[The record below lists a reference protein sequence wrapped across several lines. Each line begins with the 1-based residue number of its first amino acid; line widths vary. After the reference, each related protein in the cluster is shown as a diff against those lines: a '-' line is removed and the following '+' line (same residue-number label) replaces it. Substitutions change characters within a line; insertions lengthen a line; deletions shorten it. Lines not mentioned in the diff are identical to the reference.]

1 MISPPLDDPSG
12 AVEGSAPK
20 RSNSVTSYRP
30 PVVKLERF
38 ASNASRMLQKTISQA
53 SSIKNIDYLGPR
65 PADRAPFEDSP
76 KQSGSADGTNTSSSE
91 SSDNN
96 NESSSSSNNTSD
108 QRRSKHG
115 TSNSVSFDTGDS
127 KLVKRIRP
135 RLMSPL
141 PSCESVPIYRGSYT
155 HSNISGTLGT
165 PSHSRPVS
173 IRQLSSSYINTSGPD
188 TSSPHLGHSR
198 NNSVQPQPP
207 GSPFHYATFSQNHL
221 ETLLGQNDEP
231 ARETFGVEELRNGFF
246 DAVFVPRTLIERLAY
261 NAVKAAVDDITE
273 SVADETSDDAVDPK
287 KLVNRAVSPMRKIVH
302 LFLRTQALGCPPFA
316 KAFIAYMICYI
327 LCLVEVVKNWLGKY
341 CYFMC
346 LPPILHHAG
355 HSSGNQLEI
364 TAQAIIGGALGLG
377 WGALAVYVSTSTSV
391 ANNGYGGIL
400 AAFTIVIVAFTAWFR
415 ASFIRLYHGMIA
427 FSYIFISTT
436 IFETGESPHNWR
448 LQWDIGISYLM
459 GVLLVLLVNVVVMPD
474 FGHTSILNA
483 FSDLLVECRTFIYE
497 INTGEVDDIS
507 DRVDQLNA
515 VSMELSSVFREMC
528 NEVSISTLHRNE
540 ALDLRNKLQLCVG
553 RLRISTCPEF
563 MIEGVPDLPAYQLL
577 KDAFVQPS
585 RQMIKQ
591 IHDSFKNCE
600 LYFSYLHGV
609 TTETENISFFD
620 VLDND
625 YVTLKTL
632 QGKLITSYH
641 DFSESQDLSDNLFQ
655 DLKVVDMLLYVH
667 HLSDT
672 CHAYM
677 EFLSA
682 VRDLATKKRSWKLSF
697 VKYPLERL
705 LKINT
710 RQTAH
715 DRGGQSAFYFFHTMR
730 DVQTVFK
737 KFYSLPSS
745 RNIQENGLDAASEPD
760 NVGILNKAEH
770 EPSIRHSIWEVMH
783 RLQQHET
790 RFALR
795 TSITILLLCLPA
807 YIDSSQGWY
816 NKYDVWMA
824 PLIALVVLHPRVGGS
839 LHDLIVRSFFA
850 FIGVLWAA
858 IGHRADNGNAY
869 VLAVFAGLFMGP
881 NFYRFVQSSHPRSGL
896 IACISFTLVSQSMY
910 QTKADD
916 TAIIKDAWTRGV
928 AIIVGVTSSICIN
941 WIFWPFVARHEVRKG
956 MAIVLLYLSQ
966 SYQIVADRY
975 LYKYQGDDPDQWTI
989 ALSEIREARLRS
1001 GKCLLVNPLFF
1012 DRIDS
1017 NILNFRS

>member
-1 MISPPLDDPSG
+1 MTSPPLGDSSD
-12 AVEGSAPK
+12 AVEGPAPG
-20 RSNSVTSYRP
+20 RSNSVASHRAP
-30 PVVKLERF
+30 GLKLERIS
-38 ASNASRMLQKTISQA
+38 SNASRVLQKTISQA

-65 PADRAPFEDSP
+65 PVDRALLENAS
-76 KQSGSADGTNTSSSE
+76 KHSGSADGININSSG
-91 SSDNN
+91 SSDNE
-96 NESSSSSNNTSD
+96 NESSSGKNSSD
-108 QRRSKHG
+108 QNRSKPGISH
-115 TSNSVSFDTGDS
+115 SVSFQTGDS
-127 KLVKRIRP
+127 TLIKRIRP

-173 IRQLSSSYINTSGPD
+173 IRQLSSSYINSLGPD
-188 TSSPHLGHSR
+188 TESPHLGHSR
-198 NNSVQPQPP
+198 NNSLQPQPP
-207 GSPFHYATFSQNHL
+207 GSPFLYASFSQNHL
-221 ETLLGQNDEP
+221 EALLGQNDEP
-231 ARETFGVEELRNGFF
+231 VRETFGVEELRNGFF

-261 NAVKAAVDDITE
+261 NAVKAAADDAAD
-273 SVADETSDDAVDPK
+273 SAVDETSAGATDLK
-287 KLVNRAVSPMRKIVH
+287 KMINRAVNSMRKLVH
-302 LFLRTQALGCPPFA
+302 LFLRIHSFGCPPFA
-316 KAFIAYMICYI
+316 KAFMAYMVCYI
-327 LCLVEVVKNWLGKY
+327 LCLVKVVGNWLGQY

-346 LPPILHHAG
+346 LAAILHHAG

-364 TAQAIIGGALGLG
+364 TAQTIIGGALGLG
-377 WGALAVYVSTSTSV
+377 WGALAVYVSSSTSV

-400 AAFTIVIVAFTAWFR
+400 AAFTIVIVAITAWFR
-415 ASFIRLYHGMIA
+415 ASFIRLYHGIIA

-436 IFETGESPHNWR
+436 IFETGELPHNWR
-448 LQWDIGISYLM
+448 LLWDIGIPYLM
-459 GVLLVLLVNVVVMPD
+459 GVLLVLLVNLMVMPD

-483 FSDLLVECRTFIYE
+483 FSDLLVECRTFIHDV
-497 INTGEVDDIS
+497 NTGEVDDIS
-507 DRVDQLNA
+507 DKVDQLNA
-515 VSMELSSVFREMC
+515 VSMELSLVFREMC
-528 NEVSISTLHRNE
+528 NEVTISTLHRNE
-540 ALDLRNKLQLCVG
+540 ALDLRNKLQVCVG
-553 RLRISTCPEF
+553 RLRIITSPEF
-563 MIEGVPDLPAYQLL
+563 LIEGVPDLPAYLLL

-609 TTETENISFFD
+609 TPETEGISFFD

-632 QGKLITSYH
+632 QNQLITSYR
-641 DFSESQDLSDNLFQ
+641 DFSQSQDLSDSHLQNP
-655 DLKVVDMLLYVH
+655 KVVDMLLYVH
-667 HLSDT
+667 YLSDA

-677 EFLSA
+677 EFLST
-682 VRDLATKKRSWKLSF
+682 VRHLSTKKRSWKFSF
-697 VKYPLERL
+697 IKYPLERF

-737 KFYSLPSS
+737 KIA
-745 RNIQENGLDAASEPD
+745 NIPNAINTRDDGSDATFDSHKLDS
-760 NVGILNKAEH
+760 GILNVSNRDL
-770 EPSIRHSIWEVMH
+770 SIRHRIWAVLH

-807 YIDSSQGWY
+807 YINSSRGWY
-816 NKYDVWMA
+816 NKYDVWIA

-839 LHDLIVRSFFA
+839 LHDLVVRSFFA
-850 FIGVLWAA
+850 VIGVVWAA

-881 NFYRFVQSSHPRSGL
+881 HFYRFVQSSHPRSGL

-910 QTKADD
+910 QSKAND
-916 TAIIKDAWTRGV
+916 TTIIKDAWTRGV
-928 AIIVGVTSSICIN
+928 AIIVGVTSSIFIN

-975 LYKYQGDDPDQWTI
+975 LYKYQGNDPDQWTI

-1001 GKCLLVNPLFF
+1001 GKCFMIYFF
-1012 DRIDS
+1012 F
-1017 NILNFRS
+1017 L